1 MHTGHIIQQQKEG
14 EDNQERYI
22 NKFIIMETEFYTNN
36 SHLGRKIERI
46 RRLRGMTQT
55 DLGELLGVTKQAI
68 SKMEQSEK
76 IDDDK
81 LKQVADALG
90 VTEDGLKKFTE
101 ETVLYST
108 NNFYENCHVSA
119 SNIGPITHV
128 ENLNHFS
135 MEQAVKL
142 FEELLKIEREKYSKG
157 KEDSK

>member
-1 MHTGHIIQQQKEG
+1 
-14 EDNQERYI
+14 
-22 NKFIIMETEFYTNN
+22 METESYTNN

-68 SKMEQSEK
+68 SKMEQ

>member
-1 MHTGHIIQQQKEG
+1 
-14 EDNQERYI
+14 
-22 NKFIIMETEFYTNN
+22 METESYTNN

-101 ETVLYST
+101 ETVLYLSLI
-108 NNFYENCHVSA
+108 H
-119 SNIGPITHV
+119 I
-128 ENLNHFS
+128 
-135 MEQAVKL
+135 
-142 FEELLKIEREKYSKG
+142 
-157 KEDSK
+157 

>member
-1 MHTGHIIQQQKEG
+1 
-14 EDNQERYI
+14 
-22 NKFIIMETEFYTNN
+22 METESYTNN

-119 SNIGPITHV
+119 SKYRPYNSCGK
-128 ENLNHFS
+128 S
-135 MEQAVKL
+135 QSL
-142 FEELLKIEREKYSKG
+142 FNGASCEIV
-157 KEDSK
+157 

>member
-1 MHTGHIIQQQKEG
+1 
-14 EDNQERYI
+14 
-22 NKFIIMETEFYTNN
+22 METESYTNN

-90 VTEDGLKKFTE
+90 VTEDGLKKFIPREGNVRLLCVTE
-101 ETVLYST
+101 KQYSDMKLLVGSQSVA
-108 NNFYENCHVSA
+108 EA
-119 SNIGPITHV
+119 AIGT
-128 ENLNHFS
+128 
-135 MEQAVKL
+135 
-142 FEELLKIEREKYSKG
+142 ERMIIL
-157 KEDSK
+157 

>member
-1 MHTGHIIQQQKEG
+1 
-14 EDNQERYI
+14 
-22 NKFIIMETEFYTNN
+22 METESYTNN

-101 ETVLYST
+101 ETIFMKT
-108 NNFYENCHVSA
+108 A
-119 SNIGPITHV
+119 
-128 ENLNHFS
+128 
-135 MEQAVKL
+135 M
-142 FEELLKIEREKYSKG
+142 
-157 KEDSK
+157 

>member
-1 MHTGHIIQQQKEG
+1 
-14 EDNQERYI
+14 
-22 NKFIIMETEFYTNN
+22 
-36 SHLGRKIERI
+36 
-46 RRLRGMTQT
+46 MTQT

>member
-1 MHTGHIIQQQKEG
+1 
-14 EDNQERYI
+14 
-22 NKFIIMETEFYTNN
+22 METESYTNN

-90 VTEDGLKKFTE
+90 CL
-101 ETVLYST
+101 LYTSDAAD
-108 NNFYENCHVSA
+108 E
-119 SNIGPITHV
+119 
-128 ENLNHFS
+128 
-135 MEQAVKL
+135 
-142 FEELLKIEREKYSKG
+142 
-157 KEDSK
+157 

>member
-1 MHTGHIIQQQKEG
+1 
-14 EDNQERYI
+14 
-22 NKFIIMETEFYTNN
+22 METESYTNN

-101 ETVLYST
+101 EQSYIAQTIFMRIV
-108 NNFYENCHVSA
+108 
-119 SNIGPITHV
+119 
-128 ENLNHFS
+128 
-135 MEQAVKL
+135 M
-142 FEELLKIEREKYSKG
+142 
-157 KEDSK
+157 

>member
-1 MHTGHIIQQQKEG
+1 
-14 EDNQERYI
+14 
-22 NKFIIMETEFYTNN
+22 METESYTNN

-101 ETVLYST
+101 
-108 NNFYENCHVSA
+108 
-119 SNIGPITHV
+119 
-128 ENLNHFS
+128 
-135 MEQAVKL
+135 
-142 FEELLKIEREKYSKG
+142 
-157 KEDSK
+157 

>member
-1 MHTGHIIQQQKEG
+1 
-14 EDNQERYI
+14 
-22 NKFIIMETEFYTNN
+22 METESYTNN

-108 NNFYENCHVSA
+108 NNFYENCHHSCGKSQSLFNGA
-119 SNIGPITHV
+119 SCEIV
-128 ENLNHFS
+128 
-135 MEQAVKL
+135 
-142 FEELLKIEREKYSKG
+142 
-157 KEDSK
+157 

>member
-1 MHTGHIIQQQKEG
+1 
-14 EDNQERYI
+14 
-22 NKFIIMETEFYTNN
+22 METESYTNN

-90 VTEDGLKKFTE
+90 
-101 ETVLYST
+101 
-108 NNFYENCHVSA
+108 NCLR
-119 SNIGPITHV
+119 NC
-128 ENLNHFS
+128 
-135 MEQAVKL
+135 
-142 FEELLKIEREKYSKG
+142 
-157 KEDSK
+157 